1 MGRVYHRDRLGRFAP
16 KGFSG
21 QTGGRGARLMGPG
34 KQRAGGGQRI
44 SGDAAKRSG
53 TLSATRRSSSNASL
67 SNQQKRD
74 MKSRQVQLERSL
86 SR

>member
-44 SGDAAKRSG
+44 SGDA
-53 TLSATRRSSSNASL
+53 LRSS
-67 SNQQKRD
+67 
-74 MKSRQVQLERSL
+74 
-86 SR
+86 